1 MDEQTSAPR
10 AYRDSRAVLRIAAR
24 LDYLRR
30 VEDNARRRLLR
41 PLTVPELVEALRR
54 YTGD

>member
-1 MDEQTSAPR
+1 
-10 AYRDSRAVLRIAAR
+10 VLRIAAR

-41 PLTVPELVEALRR
+41 PLTVTELVEALRR
-54 YTGD
+54 YAGD

>member
-10 AYRDSRAVLRIAAR
+10 AYRDTRAVLRIAAR

>member
-1 MDEQTSAPR
+1 MDEQASAQK
-10 AYRDSRAVLRIAAR
+10 AFRDTRAVLRIAAR

>member
-1 MDEQTSAPR
+1 MDEPTSAPR
-10 AYRDSRAVLRIAAR
+10 TQRDTRAVLRIAAR

-54 YTGD
+54 YPGD

>member
-1 MDEQTSAPR
+1 MDEQASAPR
-10 AYRDSRAVLRIAAR
+10 VFRDTRVLLRITAR

-30 VEDNARRRLLR
+30 VEDEARRRLLR
-41 PLTVPELVEALRR
+41 PLTVAELVQALRR